1 MLRQASRLLLPR
13 GALCQALSCQQQ
25 LLQHATNPWAQQQAR
40 SNSNAAEAPS
50 ALPADAASFIHN
62 PIEGSAA
69 DIISQADAL
78 VTASEAASDQVVLAA
93 QAATWWGTS
102 TFIDVLMWAHEG
114 IGLPW

>member
-13 GALCQALSCQQQ
+13 AALCQALSCQQQ
-25 LLQHATNPWAQQQAR
+25 QLQHTANPWAQQQTR
-40 SNSNAAEAPS
+40 SRSDTSAAAS
-50 ALPADAASFIHN
+50 ALPADAASFIHD

-93 QAATWWGTS
+93 QAACWWGTS